1 MKNIARADI
10 KPAFAERNVPV
21 ALATDENYLPYL
33 KVAIN
38 SAIAS
43 SPGSNLD
50 IIVLCAGIPEDAVR
64 TFVAGYA
71 RVGNASVR
79 FVDISDELETSGL
92 SDYKQ
97 TARLPLSACYRLL
110 LPRVLAAYGKVVYL
124 DVDVAVCRD
133 LGELYATDVGDNYFA
148 AAKDVV
154 YNTKPEYVSWA
165 ADWGFTEWD
174 GYVNTGVL
182 VMNLERF
189 RREPVFDRLLPV
201 VLEASKWL
209 CDQDALNFVC
219 KGAIAPLDPR
229 WNVQLGDYCLPKQ
242 IALTGEEMWIA
253 HYTGGEKP
261 WEHPSRRYSHHWWL
275 RVGKLDISCLW
286 MEAWGDAH
294 VHPVA
299 EKPKVS
305 VVVPVYNTA
314 KYLPEALASV
324 LMQKDFPEIEVIC
337 IDDGSTDDS
346 AAILD
351 FWAKRDSRLRVVH
364 QTNQGPGVARNAG
377 LDVAEGEYIF
387 FLDPDDRLFSGAA
400 LRLAYGQAKS
410 DDLDILIADATNLSE
425 SGRAIQ
431 RNVYIVPNLI
441 PEARVFS
448 PEDLG
453 VNIYIVT
460 TMGPS
465 AKLLRRKFIQE
476 KELRFPPLRR
486 SEDFPMVQLAMSLAR
501 RIGVLLRPLM
511 EHRIGVATSLE
522 STKDETPL
530 IFAEAEEIF
539 RKSLADRGLLGR
551 FGKAGNAAHLLNLAY
566 NLRKVCR
573 FSSFKAIAG
582 YCAEEFPKLGLKGD
596 EVDVEAFPGSFKRIE
611 SIAAVA
617 RDTDRLAEIFA
628 DIQISKRLHA
638 HGDSAMGALAA
649 KDKALEQLRGRT
661 VQLRGNLEK
670 QREAVKVKDVALEQL
685 RGNAKRLREA
695 IAAKDAALE
704 QLRGAT
710 AQLRGNLEKLREAI
724 AAKDAALGQLRDNV
738 EKQRMALAPK
748 DSALEQLRGVVSQ
761 LRGNAEK
768 QRKALTAKDAALEK
782 LRSSAEKQRE
792 ALASKDAALEQ
803 LHGAVSQLKGNAERQ
818 RKALTTK
825 DAALEKLR
833 GNVEKQREALAAK
846 DTALEK
852 LRGNVEKQR
861 KALAAKDAALEQ
873 LRGNAKKERKTL
885 AAKDTAL
892 GQLRGNAE
900 KQREALA
907 AKDAALVQL
916 RGNAEKQRKALVVKD
931 TALEKLRGNAEKQR
945 KVLAAKDAALKQL
958 RGNVEKQREALVA
971 KDTALKQLR
980 GVVLQLKGSVE
991 KQREALAAKDAA
1003 LEQLRNVVAQLKR
1016 NAEKQREVIVAKNE
1030 SIAEQSAAITS
1041 LRRGIDGKQRL
1052 LDKYERTIGKLKGAI
1067 DL

>member
-1 MKNIARADI
+1 MNSIAHADI
-10 KPAFAERNVPV
+10 SPAFAERNIPV

-33 KVAIN
+33 KVTIN

-50 IIVLCAGIPEDAVR
+50 IIVLHAGITEDAILDF
-64 TFVAGYA
+64 TAGYA
-71 RVGNASVR
+71 GVDNASVR
-79 FVDISDELETSGL
+79 FVDISEELEASGL

-97 TARLPLSACYRLL
+97 DGRLPLSACYRLL

-165 ADWGFTEWD
+165 AKWGFEEWD

-229 WNVQLGDYCLPKQ
+229 WNVQLGDYCLEKQ
-242 IALTGEEMWIA
+242 IAMTGEEMWVA

-346 AAILD
+346 GAILD

-530 IFAEAEEIF
+530 IFAEAQEIF
-539 RKSLADRGLLGR
+539 RRSLADRGLLDK

-582 YCAEEFPKLGLKGD
+582 YCAEEFPKLGLKDD

-638 HGDSAMGALAA
+638 RGDSGKGAIAA
-649 KDKALEQLRGRT
+649 NDKALEQLRGRT

-695 IAAKDAALE
+695 LAAKDATLK
-704 QLRGAT
+704 QLRDRT
-710 AQLRGNLEKLREAI
+710 AQLRETAERQRETIATRDANLGKLRDTT
-724 AAKDAALGQLRDNV
+724 AKLRDT
-738 EKQRMALAPK
+738 
-748 DSALEQLRGVVSQ
+748 SAQLRGMVERQ
-761 LRGNAEK
+761 RENAEK
-768 QRKALTAKDAALEK
+768 QRE
-782 LRSSAEKQRE
+782 
-792 ALASKDAALEQ
+792 
-803 LHGAVSQLKGNAERQ
+803 
-818 RKALTTK
+818 
-825 DAALEKLR
+825 
-833 GNVEKQREALAAK
+833 
-846 DTALEK
+846 
-852 LRGNVEKQR
+852 
-861 KALAAKDAALEQ
+861 
-873 LRGNAKKERKTL
+873 
-885 AAKDTAL
+885 
-892 GQLRGNAE
+892 NAE
-900 KQREALA
+900 KQREAIA
-907 AKDAALVQL
+907 ARDAALAKLRDTTVQL
-916 RGNAEKQRKALVVKD
+916 RGTMER
-931 TALEKLRGNAEKQR
+931 
-945 KVLAAKDAALKQL
+945 
-958 RGNVEKQREALVA
+958 QRE
-971 KDTALKQLR
+971 
-980 GVVLQLKGSVE
+980 
-991 KQREALAAKDAA
+991 
-1003 LEQLRNVVAQLKR
+1003 
-1016 NAEKQREVIVAKNE
+1016 NAEKQREAIATRDAALAKLRDTTAQLRGMVERQRENAE
-1030 SIAEQSAAITS
+1030 KQREAIAARDASLEKLRASAAQ
-1041 LRRGIDGKQRL
+1041 LRDEIEKQRKTVA
-1052 LDKYERTIGKLKGAI
+1052 DKNKTILERASAISAMRRDISEKQHFIDSLSKTIKQLKEI
-1067 DL
+1067 VER

>member
-1 MKNIARADI
+1 MNSIAHADI
-10 KPAFAERNVPV
+10 SPAFAERNIPV

-33 KVAIN
+33 KVTIN

-50 IIVLCAGIPEDAVR
+50 IIVLHAGIQEDAILDF
-64 TFVAGYA
+64 TAGYA
-71 RVGNASVR
+71 SVGNASVR
-79 FVDISDELETSGL
+79 FVDISDELGKSGL
-92 SDYKQ
+92 SDYRQ
-97 TARLPLSACYRLL
+97 TDRLPLSSCYRLL
-110 LPRVLAAYGKVVYL
+110 LPSILPAYDKIVYI

-133 LGELYATDVGDNYFA
+133 LGELYSTDVGDNWFA

-165 ADWGFTEWD
+165 AKWGFEEWD
-174 GYVNTGVL
+174 GYVNAGVL

-189 RREPVFDRLLPV
+189 RREPVLDRLKAIV
-201 VLEASKWL
+201 FEAAKWL

-219 KGAIAPLDPR
+219 KGAIASLDPR
-229 WNVQLGDYCLPKQ
+229 WNVQLGDYCLEKQ

-275 RVGKLDISCLW
+275 HVGKLDISCLW

-387 FLDPDDRLFSGAA
+387 FLDPDDRLSSGAA
-400 LRLAYGQAKS
+400 LREALEQAKS

-441 PEARVFS
+441 PETRVFS

-539 RKSLADRGLLGR
+539 RRSLADRGLLDK
-551 FGKAGNAAHLLNLAY
+551 FGKADNAAHLLNLAY

-596 EVDVEAFPGSFKRIE
+596 EIDVEAFPGSFKRIE

-617 RDTDRLAEIFA
+617 CDTDRLAEIFA

-670 QREAVKVKDVALEQL
+670 LREATKVKDTALEQL
-685 RGNAKRLREA
+685 RGNAKRLRETNA
-695 IAAKDAALE
+695 TKDAALV

-724 AAKDAALGQLRDNV
+724 AAKN
-738 EKQRMALAPK
+738 
-748 DSALEQLRGVVSQ
+748 
-761 LRGNAEK
+761 
-768 QRKALTAKDAALEK
+768 
-782 LRSSAEKQRE
+782 
-792 ALASKDAALEQ
+792 
-803 LHGAVSQLKGNAERQ
+803 
-818 RKALTTK
+818 
-825 DAALEKLR
+825 
-833 GNVEKQREALAAK
+833 
-846 DTALEK
+846 
-852 LRGNVEKQR
+852 
-861 KALAAKDAALEQ
+861 AALEQ
-873 LRGNAKKERKTL
+873 LRGATVRLRAVIEQQRKSMADKTK
-885 AAKDTAL
+885 AVID
-892 GQLRGNAE
+892 R
-900 KQREALA
+900 
-907 AKDAALVQL
+907 DAAIERL
-916 RGNAEKQRKALVVKD
+916 RSDFVERQRAVD
-931 TALEKLRGNAEKQR
+931 SYAQTIR
-945 KVLAAKDAALKQL
+945 
-958 RGNVEKQREALVA
+958 
-971 KDTALKQLR
+971 
-980 GVVLQLKGSVE
+980 QLKE
-991 KQREALAAKDAA
+991 
-1003 LEQLRNVVAQLKR
+1003 
-1016 NAEKQREVIVAKNE
+1016 IV
-1030 SIAEQSAAITS
+1030 
-1041 LRRGIDGKQRL
+1041 
-1052 LDKYERTIGKLKGAI
+1052 

>member
-1 MKNIARADI
+1 MKDIARADI
-10 KPAFAERNVPV
+10 KPAFAVRNVPV

-38 SAIAS
+38 SAIAN

-50 IIVLCAGIPEDAVR
+50 IIVLHAGIPEDAIR

-71 RVGNASVR
+71 GAGHATVR
-79 FVDISDELETSGL
+79 FVDISDELVASGL
-92 SDYKQ
+92 SGYKQ
-97 TARLPLSACYRLL
+97 TARLPLSSCYRLL
-110 LPRVLAAYGKVVYL
+110 LPRILPAYGKIVYI

-154 YNTKPEYVSWA
+154 YNTKPEYISWA
-165 ADWGFTEWD
+165 AKWGFEGWD
-174 GYVNTGVL
+174 GYVNAGVL

-189 RREPVFDRLLPV
+189 RREPVFDRLKEIV
-201 VLEASKWL
+201 FEAAKWN

-229 WNVQLGDYCLPKQ
+229 WNVQLGDYCLSKQ

-261 WEHPSRRYSHHWWL
+261 WERPSRRYSHHWW
-275 RVGKLDISCLW
+275 RHAAEPDVSRLW
-286 MEAWGDAH
+286 ADAWGEAL
-294 VHPVA
+294 VQPVA
-299 EKPKVS
+299 GVPKMS
-305 VVVPVYNTA
+305 AIIPVYNSA
-314 KYLPEALASV
+314 RYLPEALASV
-324 LMQKDFPEIEVIC
+324 LMQKDIPEIEVIC

-351 FWAKRDSRLRVVH
+351 FWGKRDSRMNIIH
-364 QTNQGPGVARNAG
+364 QKNQGPGVARNAG
-377 LDVAEGEYIF
+377 LDAAKGEYVF
-387 FLDPDDRLFSGAA
+387 FLDADDRLSSGAA
-400 LRLAYGQAKS
+400 LREALEQAKA

-425 SGRAIQ
+425 SGRVIE
-431 RNVYIVPNLI
+431 RNVYTYPNLL
-441 PEARVFS
+441 PKSRVFS
-448 PEDLG
+448 SEDLG
-453 VNIYIVT
+453 VNIYIAT
-460 TMGPS
+460 TMGPQ
-465 AKLLRRKFIQE
+465 AKLFRRKFIQE
-476 KELRFPPLRR
+476 KDLRFPPLRR
-486 SEDFPMVQLAMSLAR
+486 SEDFPMIQLAMSLAR
-501 RIGVLLRPLM
+501 RIGVLLQPLGD
-511 EHRIGVATSLE
+511 HRVGVATSLE

-530 IFAEAEEIF
+530 IFAEAQEIF
-539 RKSLADRGLLGR
+539 RRSLADRGLLDK

-695 IAAKDAALE
+695 NAAKDAALE

-710 AQLRGNLEKLREAI
+710 TQLRGNLEKLREALS
-724 AAKDAALGQLRDNV
+724 AKN
-738 EKQRMALAPK
+738 
-748 DSALEQLRGVVSQ
+748 
-761 LRGNAEK
+761 
-768 QRKALTAKDAALEK
+768 TALEK
-782 LRSSAEKQRE
+782 LRDTTAVLKDNIEKQRE

-803 LHGAVSQLKGNAERQ
+803 LRGA
-818 RKALTTK
+818 TTQ
-825 DAALEKLR
+825 LR
-833 GNVEKQREALAAK
+833 GNVEKLREAVKVK
-846 DTALEK
+846 DE
-852 LRGNVEKQR
+852 
-861 KALAAKDAALEQ
+861 ALEQ
-873 LRGNAKKERKTL
+873 LRGNAKRLRE
-885 AAKDTAL
+885 ANVAKDATME
-892 GQLRGNAE
+892 QLRGATVRLRAVIE
-900 KQREALA
+900 QQRKSMADKTKA
-907 AKDAALVQL
+907 VIDRDAAIERL
-916 RGNAEKQRKALVVKD
+916 RCDVVERQRAVD
-931 TALEKLRGNAEKQR
+931 SCAQTIRH
-945 KVLAAKDAALKQL
+945 LK
-958 RGNVEKQREALVA
+958 E
-971 KDTALKQLR
+971 
-980 GVVLQLKGSVE
+980 
-991 KQREALAAKDAA
+991 
-1003 LEQLRNVVAQLKR
+1003 
-1016 NAEKQREVIVAKNE
+1016 IV
-1030 SIAEQSAAITS
+1030 
-1041 LRRGIDGKQRL
+1041 
-1052 LDKYERTIGKLKGAI
+1052 